1 MGNIFVLSKEE
12 WIQQNLSDIMH
23 KFGNNYFTDNDKQK
37 IEWYKIE
44 NYLDV
49 IYDYKYKNLSK
60 EDLNKISEISNFDII
75 ELQYYY

>member
-23 KFGNNYFTDNDKQK
+23 KFGNHYFTDNDNQK

-44 NYLDV
+44 NYLHI

-60 EDLNKISEISNFDII
+60 EDLNKLSEISNFNII